1 MIFEDGGR
9 GRRRTRKYIPTI
21 LVYMANVFQELDMV
35 MLLKRILG
43 IPLSF
48 CLFPLSGF
56 DITDRCCQKSCGPSG
71 SKSSLERLGTSE
83 SSHEHAIYQQVASLK
98 HSHSSIPQAIV
109 ISNCFDDV
117 DIFSFPSLWMLCTPS
132 CNRPMP
138 CRSPLWILN
147 PYFKAAHGLLNGGF
161 ALHVPSAT

>member
-1 MIFEDGGR
+1 MIFEDGGL
-9 GRRRTRKYIPTI
+9 GKRRKRTYIPTI

-56 DITDRCCQKSCGPSG
+56 DITDCCCQKSCGPSG
-71 SKSSLERLGTSE
+71 SKSSLERPGTSE

-98 HSHSSIPQAIV
+98 HTHSSIPQAIV
-109 ISNCFDDV
+109 IAICFDAV
-117 DIFSFPSLWMLCTPS
+117 DIRFFSLSLNAVHTKLQPINADLRPSPDS
-132 CNRPMP
+132 
-138 CRSPLWILN
+138 
-147 PYFKAAHGLLNGGF
+147 
-161 ALHVPSAT
+161 